1 LCIIASF
8 SNNSI
13 FHERPIREGG
23 KIMKNVRIACVVI
36 AVIMLLG
43 LVLGSACDGAK
54 GEQGPQGEQGLQG
67 EKGDKGD
74 AGAQGPQGIQGV
86 QGIQGLQGIQGPPGT
101 PGIGVEWIG
110 EWDNSVLYAKYDA
123 VGYQGSSYVSRQES
137 NTNHLPTD
145 ANWWDLMVEK
155 GDTGNQ
161 GIQGEAGPGYGVH
174 TLSIPAC
181 AFHPAAS
188 AVGYYV
194 NALSELAIT
203 TTEAWFWAPVYVPDG
218 AVITEISVWY
228 RGIAYFTL
236 TGLPFGGAA
245 LYHAAELGSLTVPVA
260 DMTKVTVAVSISF
273 FNGSQ
278 AWAFGIWVPAVA
290 PNSAGVSGAQ
300 IVYELTPP

>member
-1 LCIIASF
+1 MRFLSLTAIT
-8 SNNSI
+8 
-13 FHERPIREGG
+13 
-23 KIMKNVRIACVVI
+23 VLLVACV
-36 AVIMLLG
+36 
-43 LVLGSACDGAK
+43 VLGSACTGAK
-54 GEQGPQGEQGLQG
+54 GEQGPQGEVGATGVGVENIVNNGDGTFTVNLTNGTAYTTDNLTGPRG
-67 EKGDKGD
+67 E
-74 AGAQGPQGIQGV
+74 QGPQGIQG
-86 QGIQGLQGIQGPPGT
+86 LPGT
-101 PGIGVEWIG
+101 PGIGVEWVG
-110 EWDNSVLYAKYDA
+110 EWDSATLYGKYDA
-123 VGYQGSSYVSRQES
+123 VGYQGSSYVSKQPV
-137 NTNHLPTD
+137 NTNNVPTD
-145 ANWWDLMVEK
+145 TNWWDLWVEKGDTGAK

-161 GIQGEAGPGYGVH
+161 GIQGEPGPGYGVH

-188 AVGYYV
+188 AVDYYV

-236 TGLPFGGAA
+236 TGLPFGAEA

-260 DMTKVTVAVSISF
+260 DMTKVTAAVSVPF
-273 FNGSQ
+273 FNGGQ